1 MRAFIL
7 MVGVLTVLN
16 IIILSPTTH
25 ATCPAFTDDNYKNIN
40 FKLWDGSK
48 GIKLSSEVYETNNL
62 IGHKLE
68 ETTDESESLEV
79 YFDNENRLITN
90 YPTPDY

>member
-7 MVGVLTVLN
+7 MVGVLTVLK

-25 ATCPAFTDDNYKNIN
+25 AACTTFTANNYKNIN

-48 GIKLSSEVYETNNL
+48 GVKLSSNVLLETYESV
-62 IGHKLE
+62 E
-68 ETTDESESLEV
+68 
-79 YFDNENRLITN
+79 F
-90 YPTPDY
+90 